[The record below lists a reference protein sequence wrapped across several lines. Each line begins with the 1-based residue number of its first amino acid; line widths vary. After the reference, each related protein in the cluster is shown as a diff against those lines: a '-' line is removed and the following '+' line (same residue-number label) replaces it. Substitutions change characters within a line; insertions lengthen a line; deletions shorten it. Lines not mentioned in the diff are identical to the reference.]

1 MSNMILKSRKV
12 CFYRTLFLSAALLL
26 LMLSFPAAA
35 FADMGPK
42 PSVQI
47 TFSGLDESTACY
59 GTLLSETDST
69 GPSSVWDGTEEN
81 AWYPEGEYEIWKAFV
96 SYEDEDGFCFL
107 QEFWKCSE
115 TGELSWT
122 YYPPQSFKILLYYPE
137 TDTFSVSPVYER
149 YAFDSY
155 FSVNLSGVEKGGTFT
170 AERSYDYTWEVVSL
184 VVRIAAT
191 IVLEMAVALLFGY
204 RRKKALL
211 FLTAVNAVTQ
221 IGLNAALNI
230 ISYQS
235 GPLSFTL
242 AFVPLEI
249 AVFIVEGLLYR
260 KYLHLLCDLPQSGAR
275 PVAYAFVANALSF
288 AAGLWLA
295 HVIPGMF

>member
-12 CFYRTLFLSAALLL
+12 CFSRILVLSAALLL
-26 LMLSFPAAA
+26 LMLSFPTAA

-42 PSVQI
+42 PSVRI

-107 QEFWKCSE
+107 QEFWNCSE

-122 YYPPQSFKILLYYPE
+122 YYPPQTFKILLYYPE

-155 FSVNLSGVEKGGTFT
+155 FSVNLSGVEEGGTFT
-170 AERSYDYTWEVVSL
+170 AERSYDYTWEIISL

-230 ISYQS
+230 ICYQS
-235 GPLSFTL
+235 GPLSFTM

-249 AVFIVEGLLYR
+249 AVFIVEALLYR
-260 KYLHLLCDLPQSGAR
+260 KYLHRLCDLPQSGFR
-275 PVAYAFVANALSF
+275 PVAYAFVANALSL